1 MSLSS
6 VTNGPRPQALQD
18 ALASQLEAKG
28 LSAEKAQSI
37 GSALES
43 VAQSTMNTGG
53 GRTDP
58 STVRAALD
66 QKLATDVENGTLTA
80 DEASQV
86 GAALDAFEAKM
97 AADRPSGPPPAGAG
111 GPPPNGAGG
120 PPPAGG
126 GGKVEESSEE
136 DEDDSEKTALE
147 LLLESLKEASQGAG
161 SGKTQDYMT
170 QLMSQGLVDIK
181 A

>member
-18 ALASQLEAKG
+18 ALASQLQAKG
-28 LSAEKAQSI
+28 VNAEKAQSI

-43 VAQSTMNTGG
+43 VAQSTMGAGG

-66 QKLATDVENGTLTA
+66 QKLAADVESGTLTA

-97 AADRPSGPPPAGAG
+97 AAGRPSGPPPG
-111 GPPPNGAGG
+111 GAGG

-126 GGKVEESSEE
+126 GGKVEETSEE

-170 QLMSQGLVDIK
+170 QLVSQGLVDIK

>member
-6 VTNGPRPQALQD
+6 VTNGPRPHPLQD

-28 LSAEKAQSI
+28 VNAEKAQSI

-43 VAQSTMNTGG
+43 VAQSTMNAGG
-53 GRTDP
+53 GRADP

-66 QKLATDVENGTLTA
+66 QKLAADVESGTLTA

-86 GAALDAFEAKM
+86 GAALDSFEAKM
-97 AADRPSGPPPAGAG
+97 AAGRPSGPPPAGAG
-111 GPPPNGAGG
+111 GPPP
-120 PPPAGG
+120 GG
-126 GGKVEESSEE
+126 GGKVEETSAE

-161 SGKTQDYMT
+161 SGKARDYMT
-170 QLMSQGLVDIK
+170 QLVSQGLVDIK